1 MATVIGP
8 TPGTI
13 QVQIGLKNMN
23 VTTIKLSYV
32 SRKTHKNIAVSK
44 YVIFCHKV
52 MTTIKKKKKSKSKNL
67 AHIND
72 TKQDNKISSGAK
84 HSPLK

>member
-1 MATVIGP
+1 MATVTGP

-52 MTTIKKKKKSKSKNL
+52 MTTIKKKKQIKKPCSY
-67 AHIND
+67 
-72 TKQDNKISSGAK
+72 
-84 HSPLK
+84 